1 MDPFEIRN
9 ISSTSVDI
17 TALGLGG
24 APISGMIHAG
34 GLYGGTDYNEAL
46 RIIKTAYELGIR
58 YFDTAPLYGL
68 GRSEG
73 RYSAVLPQLPRSSF
87 VISTKAGRILTP
99 IDQNAAKPV
108 GPEMLPVVEPTFD
121 YTRDGIRRSLE
132 DSLTRLKLDSIDILL
147 LHDPDVAGWEA
158 QATETALP
166 ALIELKSEGV
176 VGAVGCGINEWEMP
190 ARFVER
196 LDLDVVLLAGRYTLL
211 DLSALDEFMPLCEK
225 RDVSVVIGGPY
236 NSGILARD
244 LSGPVTFDYEVAPNT
259 WVDRAKALKSVCDD
273 HSVELKAA
281 ALQFVLAHPAVASVV
296 PGSGSIAELQENT
309 RLITDSI
316 PEDFWLELK
325 SGGLLPEHVPTP

>member
-1 MDPFEIRN
+1 MDPFEIRK
-9 ISSTSVDI
+9 ISSTGVGI

-24 APISGMIHAG
+24 APIGGMISAG

-46 RIIKTAYELGIR
+46 RIIKTAYELGVR

-73 RYSAVLPQLPRSSF
+73 RYSAVLPQLPRGSF
-87 VISTKAGRILTP
+87 VISTKAGRILAP
-99 IDQNAAKPV
+99 VDQNAAEPV
-108 GPEMLPVVEPTFD
+108 GPEMLPVLEPTFD

-132 DSLTRLKLDSIDILL
+132 DSLTRLKLDRIDILL
-147 LHDPDVAGWEA
+147 LHDPDVAGWEK
-158 QATETALP
+158 QATDTALP
-166 ALIELKSEGV
+166 ALIELKNEGV
-176 VGAVGCGINEWEMP
+176 VRAIGCGINEWQMP
-190 ARFVER
+190 ARFVQR

-211 DLSALDEFMPLCEK
+211 DLSALHEFMPLCEE

-244 LSGPVTFDYEVAPNT
+244 LSGPVAFDYEVASDR
-259 WVDRAKALKSVCDD
+259 WVDRAKALKSVCDE
-273 HSVELKAA
+273 HSVDLKAA

-309 RLITDSI
+309 RLITDTI

-325 SGGLLPEHVPTP
+325 SGSLLPEQVPTP